1 MNGKAKPRS
10 AASNAAIPEAVALR
24 HLAEA
29 ERHIEAGARCVAVQ
43 RGVVAKLNE
52 IGRDTTRSRAL
63 LARFEDI
70 QDEFVRH
77 REKILRELL
86 R

>member
-1 MNGKAKPRS
+1 MNGREKSSSP
-10 AASNAAIPEAVALR
+10 ASNAVIPEAVALR

-29 ERHIEAGARCVAVQ
+29 ERHIDAGARCVATQ
-43 RGVVAKLNE
+43 RSVVAKLDE

-70 QDEFVRH
+70 QNEFVRH